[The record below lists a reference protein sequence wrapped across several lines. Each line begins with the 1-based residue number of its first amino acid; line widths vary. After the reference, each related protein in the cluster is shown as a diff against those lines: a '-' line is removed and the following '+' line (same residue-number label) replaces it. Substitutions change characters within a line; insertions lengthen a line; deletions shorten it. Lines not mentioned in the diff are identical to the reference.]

1 MNGGTV
7 EFVTVAYALAALGH
21 AMAAALLWHAQ
32 RPDARSPGAQ
42 RGPLARLLAAALLAT
57 AAWAGLEALA
67 PVSEGRWA
75 WRAASA
81 LDLLRYGLWFV
92 FVLRLLKPGAAP
104 WAAWRRP
111 ASLEGVAALCWGLGA
126 AAWLGATYGAEPAL
140 HDTAATRAA
149 ALALAITGALLTE
162 QLFRNQP
169 QDARWYA
176 KPVCLGLAVI
186 FVFDVFLYAEAVLLG
201 QTDRE
206 VEAVRGLVHAL
217 ALPLLWVGVAR
228 RGDWVRGLQV
238 SHTAAFY
245 SATLLLAGGYLLFMA
260 AVGYYVRLF
269 GGEWGRALQV
279 GLGAAALLALLVAV
293 FSHSVRARLRV
304 AVHKHFFSY
313 RYDYR
318 QEWLHFTAMLASQGS
333 PQEMG
338 TRVVRGLANMVDCPG
353 GALWM
358 RAGPGEP
365 CRQVSRWNQGEVR
378 DAEPA
383 DSAFSAY
390 LREKAWVI
398 DLDEYRRAPRTYGE
412 LQLPLWLLTDRD
424 AWVIVPLLVG
434 EELLGFVTLVHPRTP
449 IELDWEVRDLLK
461 TASRQAAGF
470 LAQMQAT
477 EALLEARKFEAF
489 NRMSAFVVHDLKNIV
504 TQLALMLKNA
514 ERLHANA
521 EFQQDMLLTVGSS
534 VEKMKRLMLQ
544 LREGAAPPGGAS
556 GVDLPAIARRLQAA
570 AQARGRTLEVDI
582 REKVATR
589 GHDERL
595 ERVLGHLVHNA
606 LDATPAEGRVWLTMG
621 RRGGQVELEIG
632 DTGAGMSEEFV
643 KTRLFRPFSST
654 KAAGMGIGSYESAQ
668 YLRELGGAIAVDSA
682 PGRGTVLTVTL
693 PLFDAQATRTLDAEP
708 HA

>member
-1 MNGGTV
+1 MSLD
-7 EFVTVAYALAALGH
+7 FVVISYLLAALAH
-21 AMAAALLWHAQ
+21 AGAAAVLWQPAARRATAGPAGRLMAAALVVTALW
-32 RPDARSPGAQ
+32 
-42 RGPLARLLAAALLAT
+42 AAAH
-57 AAWAGLEALA
+57 AAEAGLGEALA
-67 PVSEGRWA
+67 PRLQA
-75 WRAASA
+75 L
-81 LDLLRYGLWFV
+81 LDLLRYGLWLL
-92 FVLRLLKPGAAP
+92 FVLVLL
-104 WAAWRRP
+104 RP
-111 ASLEGVAALCWGLGA
+111 AAETGTRTGPWRPSVLEAVAGAVWLGTLVAGLAAAAQGGTGLHDSAALRILWM
-126 AAWLGATYGAEPAL
+126 AL
-140 HDTAATRAA
+140 S
-149 ALALAITGALLTE
+149 IVGALLTE
-162 QLFRNQP
+162 QLFRNHS

-186 FVFDVFLYAEAVLLG
+186 FAFDLYLFADAVLFG
-201 QTDRE
+201 HPDRDI
-206 VEAVRGLVHAL
+206 EAVRGLAHAL
-217 ALPLLWVGVAR
+217 SLPLLYVGVAR

-245 SATLLLAGGYLLFMA
+245 SATLLLAGTYLLFIA
-260 AVGYYVRLF
+260 AAGYYVRTF
-269 GGEWGRALQV
+269 GGEWGRAMQL
-279 GLGAAALLALLVAV
+279 GLLFVALLAALVFV
-293 FSHSVRARLRV
+293 FSHSMRARLRV

-318 QEWLHFTAMLASQGS
+318 QEWLHFTAMLSTQGS

-358 RAGPGEP
+358 RAGDGDP
-365 CRQVSRWNQGEVR
+365 CRQAARWNQSEVR
-378 DAEPA
+378 EGEPT
-383 DSAFSAY
+383 DSPFTRY

-398 DLDEYRRAPRTYGE
+398 DLDEYRRSPRLYEE
-412 LQLPLWLLTDRD
+412 LQLPLWLLTDPS
-424 AWVIVPLLVG
+424 AWVVVPLLVG
-434 EELLGFVTLVHPRTP
+434 DELLGFVTLVHPRTP

-504 TQLALMLKNA
+504 TQLALMLRNA
-514 ERLHANA
+514 ERLHGNA
-521 EFQQDMLLTVGSS
+521 EFQQDMLLTVASS

-556 GVDLPAIARRLQAA
+556 GVDLDAIARRLQAA
-570 AQARGRTLEVDI
+570 AQARGRSLQLEI

-606 LDATPAEGRVWLTMG
+606 LDATPAEGRVWLTVG

-632 DTGAGMSEEFV
+632 DTGVGMSEDFV

-668 YLRELGGAIAVDSA
+668 YLRELGGAIAVDST

-693 PLFDAQATRTLDAEP
+693 PLFNAQGASDLAAGAP
-708 HA
+708 P